1 MRWIDA
7 AASSMARALSSEL
20 ARLGRRAVRHEVRGV
35 AHSGVQLQQF
45 ARFLREAVRR
55 ADQPVRG
62 PRHVGHHAADQGA
75 QAVGHFR
82 HDPVHRADFVQR
94 AHGMIP
100 QQPVRRLEIS
110 GGDGLRAG
118 HHAPERPYRPGDR
131 PDDEAGAEQRIGDH
145 EHEIRNA
152 VPDDA
157 VGDFLHQRRVG
168 IDSEHGDEASVRAQ
182 DRRVGRRVKPVQ
194 RIFHNI
200 GARREAVPQPLQML
214 RVDIRFLVDRG
225 RHVRIPRLSVDHD
238 VCPASSSA
246 RKI

>member
-1 MRWIDA
+1 
-7 AASSMARALSSEL
+7 
-20 ARLGRRAVRHEVRGV
+20 
-35 AHSGVQLQQF
+35 
-45 ARFLREAVRR
+45 
-55 ADQPVRG
+55 
-62 PRHVGHHAADQGA
+62 
-75 QAVGHFR
+75 
-82 HDPVHRADFVQR
+82 
-94 AHGMIP
+94 MIP

-238 VCPASSSA
+238 VCPAILIRA
-246 RKI
+246 ENIDIKRADLRPEPVQFVADRPVRFVFFGLIEEFFQLPDIETLDEMLTDMLAVGGDDADGRVLRVGRLQPDVTG